1 MGSSDSRRSAFK
13 YYRDQTLGRLF
24 NTSTFLGN
32 VVIAFLVTYFIPFE
46 DATPA
51 MDSVLFLT
59 VLALGLWIT
68 EAIPPFAV
76 GIFIIGYLVFTLGS
90 DYFLE
95 TPMPISGY
103 VGAWTSDV
111 IWLLLGGF
119 FLAEGMKRVE
129 LDRTLFRFTVRRF
142 GTKPKRLLYGLMMMT
157 AVASMFMSNTATAA
171 MMIGSIMP
179 LVSKLGK
186 GNPFTRSLL
195 IGIPAAASV
204 GGIGTIIGST
214 PNAIAVGALETI
226 GVKITFLTWMVFGI
240 PLALFLV
247 WSFWK
252 YLSSKNIADVVDLDL
267 SFLDE
272 EPEHLV
278 PVQEKWIVIMTLFF
292 TVLLWS
298 TESLHGIP
306 LAATSAVPIVVLTLT
321 SIISADQVR
330 GLPWDTLML
339 VAGGLALGLAIVD
352 VGLADKFIVM
362 LNSFNFPLLLLAII
376 FGYLTLGMSNVMSN
390 TAAAAILI
398 PITLGL
404 PGIFQ
409 VSVPLIIALSA
420 SCALFLPV
428 STPPNAIAYSTKL
441 VDQKDFRIGGIYF
454 AGIAPIFIFPLGI
467 LVAYLLSLG
476 FSL

>member
-1 MGSSDSRRSAFK
+1 MGSNDSRKSSFK
-13 YYRDQTLGRLF
+13 YYRDKTLSRLF
-24 NTSTFLGN
+24 TTSTFLGN

-51 MDSVLFLT
+51 MDCVLFLT
-59 VLALGLWIT
+59 VLAIGLWIT

-103 VGAWTSDV
+103 VGTWTSDV
-111 IWLLLGGF
+111 IWLLMGGF

-129 LDRTLFRFTVRRF
+129 LDRTLFRFTIRRF

-179 LVSKLGK
+179 LVTKLGK
-186 GNPFTRSLL
+186 ENPLTRSLL

-252 YLSSKNIADVVDLDL
+252 YLSSKNIADDVDLDL

-278 PVQEKWIVIMTLFF
+278 PVKEKWIVIITLFF

-321 SIISADQVR
+321 GIISADQVR

-352 VGLADKFIVM
+352 VGLAEKFIVM

-404 PGIFQ
+404 TGIFQ

-428 STPPNAIAYSTKL
+428 STPPNAIAYSTNL

-454 AGIAPIFIFPLGI
+454 AVIAPIFIFPLGI

>member
-1 MGSSDSRRSAFK
+1 MGSYDSRKSAFK
-13 YYRDQTLGRLF
+13 YYRDQTFSRVF

-32 VVIAFLVTYFIPFE
+32 VVIAFLITYFIPFE
-46 DATPA
+46 NASPA
-51 MDSVLFLT
+51 MDYVLFLT
-59 VLALGLWIT
+59 VLAVGLWVT

-95 TPMPISGY
+95 TPMPVEAY
-103 VGAWTSDV
+103 VGTWTSDV

-119 FLAEGMKRVE
+119 FLAEGMKQVE

-142 GTKPKRLLYGLMMMT
+142 GSKPKRLLYGLMMMT
-157 AVASMFMSNTATAA
+157 AAASMFMSNTATTA
-171 MMIGSIMP
+171 MMVGSIMP
-179 LVSKLGK
+179 LVTKLGK
-186 GNPFTRSLL
+186 GNALTRSLL

-214 PNAIAVGALETI
+214 PNAIAVGALETVGI
-226 GVKITFLTWMVFGI
+226 KITFLTWMVFGV

-252 YLSSKNIADVVDLDL
+252 YLSSKAVLDVEDLDL
-267 SFLDE
+267 SFLDD

-278 PVQEKWIVIMTLFF
+278 PVKEKWIVILTLFF

-321 SIISADQVR
+321 RIISADHVR
-330 GLPWDTLML
+330 RLPWDTLML
-339 VAGGLALGLAIVD
+339 VAGGLALGLSIVD

-362 LNSFNFPLLLLAII
+362 LNSFEFPLLLLAII
-376 FGYLTLGMSNVMSN
+376 FGYLTLGMSNIMSN

-404 PGIFQ
+404 TGNYQ

-428 STPPNAIAYSTKL
+428 STPPNAIAYSTNL
-441 VDQKDFRIGGIYF
+441 LEQKDFRIGGIYF
-454 AGIAPIFIFPLGI
+454 AGIAPVLIFPLSM

>member
-1 MGSSDSRRSAFK
+1 MGSNDSRRSSFK
-13 YYRDQTLGRLF
+13 YYRDKTLGRLF

-46 DATPA
+46 GFTPA
-51 MDSVLFLT
+51 MDCVLFLT

-95 TPMPISGY
+95 TPMPIDDY

-186 GNPFTRSLL
+186 ENPFTRSLL

-214 PNAIAVGALETI
+214 PNAIVVGALETI
-226 GVKITFLTWMVFGI
+226 GVKITFLTWMVFGV

-252 YLSSKNIADVVDLDL
+252 YLSSKNITNVVDLDL

-278 PVQEKWIVIMTLFF
+278 PVKEKWIVIITLFF

-352 VGLADKFIVM
+352 VGLAHKFIVM
-362 LNSFNFPLLLLAII
+362 LKSFNFPLLLLAII

-404 PGIFQ
+404 PGIYQ

-428 STPPNAIAYSTKL
+428 STPPNAIAYSTNL
-441 VDQKDFRIGGIYF
+441 VNQKDFRIGGIYF
-454 AGIAPIFIFPLGI
+454 AGVAPIFIFPLGI

>member
-1 MGSSDSRRSAFK
+1 MGSSDSRRSSFK

-32 VVIAFLVTYFIPFE
+32 VVIAFLVTYFIPVE

-51 MDSVLFLT
+51 MDCVLFLT

-95 TPMPISGY
+95 TPIPISGY
-103 VGAWTSDV
+103 VDTWTSDV
-111 IWLLLGGF
+111 IWLLMGGF

-186 GNPFTRSLL
+186 GNPLTRSLL

-278 PVQEKWIVIMTLFF
+278 PVKEKWIVIMTLFF

-330 GLPWDTLML
+330 GLPWDILML

-352 VGLADKFIVM
+352 VGLADKFIAM

-404 PGIFQ
+404 TGTFQ

-428 STPPNAIAYSTKL
+428 STPPNAIAYSTNL